1 MLSFISREIKRLN
14 FKKYLKLAENYTV
27 IYYLCFPWN
36 VIIMHI
42 SELKKKCF
50 LHYFLVLNCTYSG
63 TVVYM
68 WYVSRTFAV
77 GSFCW
82 LGIKRINVFFIFL
95 FDVRKNSFNF
105 VKPYKYVKKNTEN
118 KHFSCTKTL
127 FCGIASP
134 VLHSLAWLPNR
145 LHTLYLYAITYVI
158 SYWFSVSVYTAKTSV
173 YRRAR
178 LRPNQWEI
186 RARARGYS
194 TIAINDAPWWGVC
207 WFSLR
212 W

>member
-1 MLSFISREIKRLN
+1 M
-14 FKKYLKLAENYTV
+14 
-27 IYYLCFPWN
+27 
-36 VIIMHI
+36 
-42 SELKKKCF
+42 
-50 LHYFLVLNCTYSG
+50 LNCTYSG
-63 TVVYM
+63 TVVYT

-118 KHFSCTKTL
+118 KHFSCIKTL

-158 SYWFSVSVYTAKTSV
+158 SYWFSVSVYTAENVSIPPSETPPQSMGDP
-173 YRRAR
+173 RAGAR
-178 LRPNQWEI
+178 LLYDSYKWRPLVGSVLVFITLVEK
-186 RARARGYS
+186 
-194 TIAINDAPWWGVC
+194 IAVILIKML
-207 WFSLR
+207 SIQ
-212 W
+212 

>member
-1 MLSFISREIKRLN
+1 M
-14 FKKYLKLAENYTV
+14 
-27 IYYLCFPWN
+27 
-36 VIIMHI
+36 
-42 SELKKKCF
+42 
-50 LHYFLVLNCTYSG
+50 LNCTYSG

-105 VKPYKYVKKNTEN
+105 VKPCKYVKKNTEN
-118 KHFSCTKTL
+118 KHFSCIKTL

-145 LHTLYLYAITYVI
+145 LHTLYLYAITYVLVTDFL
-158 SYWFSVSVYTAKTSV
+158 YLFTPQKTSV